1 MPVPEL
7 TQYRVYTYDPYFG
20 PQWYFD
26 REAHKRD
33 LAKLA
38 RTTQEPEE
46 LWEILKEGSD
56 YQDDPS
62 FIQAFLDNPATPPR
76 LLFTL
81 AEARVRQ
88 GNSVGYILAHILD
101 RARSG
106 DEEARKVLQEEQR
119 RYLENSDL
127 FYSYE
132 ERWRLFLFRDDQ
144 SPLLAKVPELLQ
156 GILQDDTTHQSR
168 AYLCAVILAE
178 ALAGD
183 HALDPETYFLWA
195 RALQKLGGDERRKLA
210 RLLVKRGGPW
220 LHLALLHNPLAPVSL
235 EDLPP
240 GTASRWPPSPFSMPS
255 SWRPGATSR
264 PRISFPSS
272 RQARKPANA
281 GKARPSPFCTP
292 THAWFS
298 SSDTSRYPSTRPCIP
313 GLFSGLPPRNSS
325 PTW

>member
-26 REAHKRD
+26 REAHRRD

-38 RTTQEPEE
+38 ETTRDPGE

-220 LHLALLHNPLAPVSL
+220 LHLALLHRTSSADAPH
-235 EDLPP
+235 
-240 GTASRWPPSPFSMPS
+240 F
-255 SWRPGATSR
+255 
-264 PRISFPSS
+264 
-272 RQARKPANA
+272 NA
-281 GKARPSPFCTP
+281 GRKRKA
-292 THAWFS
+292 THLRS
-298 SSDTSRYPSTRPCIP
+298 
-313 GLFSGLPPRNSS
+313 
-325 PTW
+325 